1 MENKD
6 VLKLIYII
14 SEIFYKNGKYGLER
28 ISLICRMIKQVFNAN
43 KSGLFDTLKK
53 IHELSDSDIKDILNG
68 VYGDLYTV
76 FKTNQS
82 ERIVPDKIREL
93 LYYIIELIKNF
104 SPKDIA
110 HAIQQLVDN
119 DSKTSNLIPTD
130 DFSIKIMQAFAKK
143 MNSGYYIDPCVGS
156 GRLLSGLYAKSLI
169 GYDINKYC
177 KDIAE
182 TYLGLLENQEDV
194 KSVSRVNLFSK
205 NFLNEALNFSYSTI
219 DRTFIFDPPLND
231 QLELYGEMYQNLSA
245 NNIYSANNNIPS
257 EYAFLSKILFSVPDK
272 ENTSFICVF
281 ANNFLSAQDK
291 FKMTFRRYLMDKSLI
306 AVIQSNFSE
315 NNKIQKLILV
325 GKNRLDNPHNSLRY
339 FITPKDKNISE
350 DDISKIVQKCLNN
363 ETFDEKE
370 FYNIAKIKAYTLQ
383 EIRENDYQISMP
395 QYFEDEINP
404 NEIKSL
410 TEIVDD
416 LIISNQNLIQTSD
429 DLEKLLNDLRKG
441 VKNNKKPTI
450 PQQNKYTTKGK
461 KWYEIEKS
469 EEATVL
475 KEIIDKA
482 QVINEDKNLI
492 EVCFDVEKNS
502 IKQILAGIK
511 ILNKY
516 NRIYAK
522 PDRLYINISKKCNKN
537 KERLYSIIKR
547 YYEKKTEFLSEK
559 QFNIYKTLVYYYL
572 NYKFNNNKHTL
583 SLEQYF
589 ESDIYS
595 TLYTLKTL
603 GILQQIPVFNKNIN
617 IKDLDLLSEMY
628 FPFKGI
634 MYWHDFEEGEK

>member
-43 KSGLFDTLKK
+43 KSGLFNTLKK

-76 FKTNQS
+76 FQTNQS

-110 HAIQQLVDN
+110 HAIQQLVNN
-119 DSKTSNLIPTD
+119 DSKASNLIPTD
-130 DFSIKIMQAFAKK
+130 DFSIKIMQAFAKE

-156 GRLLSGLYAKSLI
+156 GRLLSGLNAKSLI
-169 GYDINKYC
+169 GYDINTYC

-182 TYLGLLENQEDV
+182 TYLGLLENTEE
-194 KSVSRVNLFSK
+194 KNRFSLNLSTE
-205 NFLNEALNFSYSTI
+205 NFLYLNLRLNNSFI
-219 DRTFIFDPPLND
+219 GRTFIFDPPLND

-325 GKNRLDNPHNSLRY
+325 GKNKLDNPQNSLRY

-350 DDISKIVQKCLNN
+350 DDISRIVQKCLNN

-370 FYNIAKIKAYTLQ
+370 FYNIAKIKACTLQ

-395 QYFEDEINP
+395 QYFENEINP

-416 LIISNQNLIQTSD
+416 LKISNQNLIDTSD
-429 DLEKLLNDLRKG
+429 DLEKLTKNLLDGIKNIQENNTELSDIQPKTEENFWFEKEDSDVAKAIRSFKTKEEGWTKIGIKLNIDNLT
-441 VKNNKKPTI
+441 N
-450 PQQNKYTTKGK
+450 
-461 KWYEIEKS
+461 EIE
-469 EEATVL
+469 
-475 KEIIDKA
+475 
-482 QVINEDKNLI
+482 N
-492 EVCFDVEKNS
+492 
-502 IKQILAGIK
+502 IK
-511 ILNKY
+511 ILYKE
-516 NRIYAK
+516 NRLRIKNNYFE
-522 PDRLYINISKKCNKN
+522 INTRKN
-537 KERLYSIIKR
+537 IK
-547 YYEKKTEFLSEK
+547 S
-559 QFNIYKTLVYYYL
+559 QNDKTLFEVLIKTTKQDNYWKNITEYL
-572 NYKFNNNKHTL
+572 APRQIKIFEEFIKF
-583 SLEQYF
+583 YF
-589 ESDIYS
+589 EDLKDDKKYFTDFTTSEIHSTIGTLRALGLLKYRADIDDIY
-595 TLYTLKTL
+595 
-603 GILQQIPVFNKNIN
+603 
-617 IKDLDLLSEMY
+617 ERY
-628 FPFKGI
+628 FPYVSLLNI
-634 MYWHDFEEGEK
+634 EEDF

>member
-43 KSGLFDTLKK
+43 KSGLFNTLKK

-119 DSKTSNLIPTD
+119 DSKASNLIPTD

-182 TYLGLLENQEDV
+182 TYLGLLKNTEEKN
-194 KSVSRVNLFSK
+194 RFS
-205 NFLNEALNFSYSTI
+205 LNFSTENFLYLDLRLNNSFVG
-219 DRTFIFDPPLND
+219 RTFIFDPPLND

-291 FKMTFRRYLMDKSLI
+291 FKMTFRRYLMNNSLI

-383 EIRENDYQISMP
+383 EIRENDYLISMP

-410 TEIVDD
+410 NEIIDE
-416 LIISNQNLIQTSD
+416 LKTSNQNLIETSNN
-429 DLEKLLNDLRKG
+429 LEILTNNLLDGIKNTQESDIKAPEILQKAEGNLWFEEEDSEVAKAIRFFKNKEEGWTKIEIKLNLDNLT
-441 VKNNKKPTI
+441 N
-450 PQQNKYTTKGK
+450 
-461 KWYEIEKS
+461 EIE
-469 EEATVL
+469 
-475 KEIIDKA
+475 
-482 QVINEDKNLI
+482 N
-492 EVCFDVEKNS
+492 
-502 IKQILAGIK
+502 IK
-511 ILNKY
+511 ILYKE
-516 NRIYAK
+516 NRLRI
-522 PDRLYINISKKCNKN
+522 KN
-537 KERLYSIIKR
+537 
-547 YYEKKTEFLSEK
+547 
-559 QFNIYKTLVYYYL
+559 N
-572 NYKFNNNKHTL
+572 
-583 SLEQYF
+583 YF
-589 ESDIYS
+589 EINTRKNIKSQNSGLLFEKLITVTEQDSYWKNITEYLAPRQIKIFEEFIKFYFEDLKGDKKYFTDFTTSEIHSTIGTLRALGLLKYRADIDDIY
-595 TLYTLKTL
+595 
-603 GILQQIPVFNKNIN
+603 
-617 IKDLDLLSEMY
+617 ERY
-628 FPFKGI
+628 FPYVSLLNI
-634 MYWHDFEEGEK
+634 EEDF

>member
-43 KSGLFDTLKK
+43 KSGLFNTLKK

-119 DSKTSNLIPTD
+119 DSKASNLIPTD

-156 GRLLSGLYAKSLI
+156 GRLLSGLDAKSLI
-169 GYDINKYC
+169 GYDINAYC

-182 TYLGLLENQEDV
+182 TYLGLAEWEEYKD
-194 KSVSRVNLFSK
+194 RFSLYISTE
-205 NFLNEALNFSYSTI
+205 NFLYLDLRLNNSFVG
-219 DRTFIFDPPLND
+219 RTFIFDPPLND
-231 QLELYGEMYQNLSA
+231 QLELYGEMHQKLSA

-291 FKMTFRRYLMDKSLI
+291 FKMTFRRYLMNNSLI

-395 QYFEDEINP
+395 QYFENEINP

-410 TEIVDD
+410 SEIVDD
-416 LIISNQNLIQTSD
+416 LKTSNQNLINTSNNLETLTSNLLD
-429 DLEKLLNDLRKG
+429 GIKNIQKSDLELSDIPPKAEGNLWFAEEDSDVAKAIRSFKNKEEGWTKIEIKLNLDNLT
-441 VKNNKKPTI
+441 N
-450 PQQNKYTTKGK
+450 
-461 KWYEIEKS
+461 EIE
-469 EEATVL
+469 
-475 KEIIDKA
+475 
-482 QVINEDKNLI
+482 N
-492 EVCFDVEKNS
+492 
-502 IKQILAGIK
+502 IK
-511 ILNKY
+511 ILYKE
-516 NRIYAK
+516 NRLRI
-522 PDRLYINISKKCNKN
+522 KN
-537 KERLYSIIKR
+537 
-547 YYEKKTEFLSEK
+547 
-559 QFNIYKTLVYYYL
+559 N
-572 NYKFNNNKHTL
+572 
-583 SLEQYF
+583 YF
-589 ESDIYS
+589 EINTRKNIKSQNRKSLFETLMITTEQDNYWKNITKYLAPRQIKIFEEFIKFYFEDLKGDKKYFTDFTTSEIHSTIGTLRALGLLKYRADIDDIY
-595 TLYTLKTL
+595 
-603 GILQQIPVFNKNIN
+603 
-617 IKDLDLLSEMY
+617 ERY
-628 FPFKGI
+628 FPYVGLLNI
-634 MYWHDFEEGEK
+634 EEDF

>member
-43 KSGLFDTLKK
+43 KSGLFNTLKK

-119 DSKTSNLIPTD
+119 DSKASNLIPTD

-156 GRLLSGLYAKSLI
+156 GRLLSGLDAKSLI
-169 GYDINKYC
+169 GYDINAYC

-182 TYLGLLENQEDV
+182 TYLGLAEWEEYKD
-194 KSVSRVNLFSK
+194 RFSLYISTE
-205 NFLNEALNFSYSTI
+205 NFLYLDLRLNNSFVG
-219 DRTFIFDPPLND
+219 RTFIFDPPLND
-231 QLELYGEMYQNLSA
+231 QLELYGEMHQKLSA

-291 FKMTFRRYLMDKSLI
+291 FKMTFRRYLMNNSLI

-350 DDISKIVQKCLNN
+350 DDISRIVKKCLNN
-363 ETFDEKE
+363 EPFDEKE

-395 QYFEDEINP
+395 QYFENEINP

-416 LIISNQNLIQTSD
+416 LKISNQNLIQTSD
-429 DLEKLLNDLRKG
+429 DLEKLLNNLRKG
-441 VKNNKKPTI
+441 EKNNKKPPI
-450 PQQNKYTTKGK
+450 LQQNKYTTKGK

-469 EEATVL
+469 EEAAVL

-482 QVINEDKNLI
+482 QVLKEDNNLI

>member
-28 ISLICRMIKQVFNAN
+28 ISLICRMIKQVNDCKKF
-43 KSGLFDTLKK
+43 GTFD
-53 IHELSDSDIKDILNG
+53 ISQDIQRLDDFEIKALLE
-68 VYGDLYTV
+68 DLYEDL
-76 FKTNQS
+76 FKIFNRVQ
-82 ERIVPDKIREL
+82 IREL

-104 SPKDIA
+104 SPKNIA

-119 DSKTSNLIPTD
+119 DSKASNLIPTD

-156 GRLLSGLYAKSLI
+156 GRLLSGLEAKSLI
-169 GYDINKYC
+169 GYDINTYC

-182 TYLGLLENQEDV
+182 TYLGLAEWEEYKD
-194 KSVSRVNLFSK
+194 RFSLYISTE
-205 NFLNEALNFSYSTI
+205 NFLYLDLRLDNSFVG
-219 DRTFIFDPPLND
+219 RTFIFDPPLND
-231 QLELYGEMYQNLSA
+231 QLELYGEMYQKLSA

-291 FKMTFRRYLMDKSLI
+291 FKMTFRRYLMNNSLI

-315 NNKIQKLILV
+315 SNKIQKIILV
-325 GKNRLDNPHNSLRY
+325 GKNKLDNPHNSLRY

-350 DDISKIVQKCLNN
+350 DDISRIVQKCLNN

-370 FYNIAKIKAYTLQ
+370 FYNISKIKAYTLQ

-395 QYFEDEINP
+395 QYYEDEVNP

-410 TEIVDD
+410 AEIVDD
-416 LIISNQNLIQTSD
+416 LKISNQNLIQTSD
-429 DLEKLLNDLRKG
+429 DLEKLLNNLRKG
-441 VKNNKKPTI
+441 EKNNKKPPI
-450 PQQNKYTTKGK
+450 LQQNKYTTKGK

-469 EEATVL
+469 EEAAVL

-482 QVINEDKNLI
+482 QVLKEDNNLI

>member
-28 ISLICRMIKQVFNAN
+28 ISLICRMIKQVNDCKKF
-43 KSGLFDTLKK
+43 GTFD
-53 IHELSDSDIKDILNG
+53 ISQDIQRLDDFEIKALLE
-68 VYGDLYTV
+68 DLYEDL
-76 FKTNQS
+76 FKIFNRVQ
-82 ERIVPDKIREL
+82 IREL
-93 LYYIIELIKNF
+93 LYYIIEIIKNF

-110 HAIQQLVDN
+110 HAIQQLVNN
-119 DSKTSNLIPTD
+119 DSKASNLIPTD

-156 GRLLSGLYAKSLI
+156 GRLLSGLDAKSLI
-169 GYDINKYC
+169 GYDINAYC

-182 TYLGLLENQEDV
+182 TYLGLAEWEEYKD
-194 KSVSRVNLFSK
+194 RFSLYISTE
-205 NFLNEALNFSYSTI
+205 NFLYLDLRLDISFVG
-219 DRTFIFDPPLND
+219 RTFIFDPPLND
-231 QLELYGEMYQNLSA
+231 QLELYGEMYQKLSA

-291 FKMTFRRYLMDKSLI
+291 FKMTFRRYLMNNSLI

-325 GKNRLDNPHNSLRY
+325 GKNKLNDQDNDLRY

-395 QYFEDEINP
+395 QYFENEINP

-416 LIISNQNLIQTSD
+416 LKTSNQNLIDTSD
-429 DLEKLLNDLRKG
+429 DLENLTQNLLNG
-441 VKNNKKPTI
+441 IKNIQESNTELPDI
-450 PQQNKYTTKGK
+450 PPKAEKNLWFEEEDSDVAKAIRSFKTKEEGWTK
-461 KWYEIEKS
+461 IEIRLNLDNLTKEIE
-469 EEATVL
+469 
-475 KEIIDKA
+475 
-482 QVINEDKNLI
+482 N
-492 EVCFDVEKNS
+492 
-502 IKQILAGIK
+502 IK
-511 ILNKY
+511 ILYKE
-516 NRIYAK
+516 NRLRIKNNYFE
-522 PDRLYINISKKCNKN
+522 INTRKN
-537 KERLYSIIKR
+537 IK
-547 YYEKKTEFLSEK
+547 S
-559 QFNIYKTLVYYYL
+559 QNDKTLFDALIKTTKQDNYWKNITEYL
-572 NYKFNNNKHTL
+572 APRQIKIFEEFIKF
-583 SLEQYF
+583 YF
-589 ESDIYS
+589 EDLKDDKKYFTDFTTSEIHSTIGTLRALGLLKYRADIDDIY
-595 TLYTLKTL
+595 
-603 GILQQIPVFNKNIN
+603 
-617 IKDLDLLSEMY
+617 ERY
-628 FPFKGI
+628 FPYVSLLNI
-634 MYWHDFEEGEK
+634 EEDF

>member
-28 ISLICRMIKQVFNAN
+28 ISLICRMIKQVY
-43 KSGLFDTLKK
+43 DC
-53 IHELSDSDIKDILNG
+53 
-68 VYGDLYTV
+68 
-76 FKTNQS
+76 
-82 ERIVPDKIREL
+82 
-93 LYYIIELIKNF
+93 KNF
-104 SPKDIA
+104 GTFDISQDVQRLEDFEIKALLEDVYEDLFKIFNRVQIRNLLEAIIVLIRNFSQKDIA
-110 HAIQQLVDN
+110 QAIQQLVDN
-119 DSKTSNLIPTD
+119 DSKSSNLIPTD
-130 DFSIKIMQAFAKK
+130 DFSIKIMQAFAKE

-156 GRLLSGLYAKSLI
+156 GRLLSGLNAKSLI
-169 GYDINKYC
+169 GYDINRYC

-219 DRTFIFDPPLND
+219 DRIFIFDPPLND

-257 EYAFLSKILFSVPDK
+257 EYAFLSKILFSIPDK

-291 FKMTFRRYLMDKSLI
+291 FKMTFRRYLMNNSLI

-416 LIISNQNLIQTSD
+416 LKTLNQNLIDTSI

-603 GILQQIPVFNKNIN
+603 GILQQIPVSNKNIN

>member
-28 ISLICRMIKQVFNAN
+28 ISLICRMIKQVY
-43 KSGLFDTLKK
+43 DC
-53 IHELSDSDIKDILNG
+53 
-68 VYGDLYTV
+68 
-76 FKTNQS
+76 
-82 ERIVPDKIREL
+82 
-93 LYYIIELIKNF
+93 KNF
-104 SPKDIA
+104 GTFDISQDVQRLEDFEIKALLEDVYEDLFKIFNRVQIRNLLESIIVLIRKFSSKDIA
-110 HAIQQLVDN
+110 QAIQQLVDN
-119 DSKTSNLIPTD
+119 DSKSSNLIPTD
-130 DFSIKIMQAFAKK
+130 DFSIKIMQAFAKE

-156 GRLLSGLYAKSLI
+156 GRLLSGLDAKSLI

-182 TYLGLLENQEDV
+182 TYLCLLENTEEEN
-194 KSVSRVNLFSK
+194 RFSLK
-205 NFLNEALNFSYSTI
+205 LSAENFLYLDLKSDNNLIEKI
-219 DRTFIFDPPLND
+219 FIFDPPLND

-291 FKMTFRRYLMDKSLI
+291 FKMTFRRYLMNNSLI

-350 DDISKIVQKCLNN
+350 DDISRIVQKCLNN

-404 NEIKSL
+404 NKIESL
-410 TEIVDD
+410 AEIVDD
-416 LIISNQNLIQTSD
+416 LKISNQNLTQTSNNLEILINNLLDGIRNVQGCNMESSDIPLKAEKNLWFEKD
-429 DLEKLLNDLRKG
+429 DSDVAKAIRSFKNKEEGWTKIEIKLNLDNLT
-441 VKNNKKPTI
+441 N
-450 PQQNKYTTKGK
+450 
-461 KWYEIEKS
+461 EIE
-469 EEATVL
+469 
-475 KEIIDKA
+475 
-482 QVINEDKNLI
+482 N
-492 EVCFDVEKNS
+492 
-502 IKQILAGIK
+502 IK
-511 ILNKY
+511 ILYKE
-516 NRIYAK
+516 NRLRIKNNYFE
-522 PDRLYINISKKCNKN
+522 INTRKNIKSQNSKSLFETLITVTEQDSYWKN
-537 KERLYSIIKR
+537 ITEYLAPRQIKIFEEFIKF
-547 YYEKKTEFLSEK
+547 YFEDLKNEKKYFTDFTTSE
-559 QFNIYKTLVYYYL
+559 IHSTIGTLRALGLLKYRADID
-572 NYKFNNNKHTL
+572 
-583 SLEQYF
+583 
-589 ESDIYS
+589 DIY
-595 TLYTLKTL
+595 
-603 GILQQIPVFNKNIN
+603 
-617 IKDLDLLSEMY
+617 ERY
-628 FPFKGI
+628 FPYVSLLNI
-634 MYWHDFEEGEK
+634 EEDF

>member
-28 ISLICRMIKQVFNAN
+28 ISLICRIIKQVNDCKKF
-43 KSGLFDTLKK
+43 GTFD
-53 IHELSDSDIKDILNG
+53 ISQDIQRLDDFEIKALLE
-68 VYGDLYTV
+68 DLYEDL
-76 FKTNQS
+76 FKIFNRVQ
-82 ERIVPDKIREL
+82 IREL

-110 HAIQQLVDN
+110 QAIQQLVDN
-119 DSKTSNLIPTD
+119 DSKSSNLIPTD
-130 DFSIKIMQAFAKK
+130 DFSIKIMQAFAKE

-156 GRLLSGLYAKSLI
+156 GRLLSGLNAKSLI
-169 GYDINKYC
+169 GYDINTYC

-182 TYLGLLENQEDV
+182 TYLGLLENTEE
-194 KSVSRVNLFSK
+194 KNRFSLNLSTE
-205 NFLNEALNFSYSTI
+205 NFLYLNLRLNNSFI
-219 DRTFIFDPPLND
+219 GRTFIFDPPLND

-325 GKNRLDNPHNSLRY
+325 GKNKLDNPQNSLRY

-350 DDISKIVQKCLNN
+350 DDISRIVQKCLNN

-416 LIISNQNLIQTSD
+416 LKISNQNLMDASI
-429 DLEKLLNDLRKG
+429 DLEKLLNNLRKG
-441 VKNNKKPTI
+441 EKNNKKPTI

-516 NRIYAK
+516 NRICTK
-522 PDRLYINISKKCNKN
+522 PDRLYIDISKKCNKN
-537 KERLYSIIKR
+537 KERLYSIIK
-547 YYEKKTEFLSEK
+547 
-559 QFNIYKTLVYYYL
+559 I
-572 NYKFNNNKHTL
+572 
-583 SLEQYF
+583 
-589 ESDIYS
+589 
-595 TLYTLKTL
+595 
-603 GILQQIPVFNKNIN
+603 
-617 IKDLDLLSEMY
+617 
-628 FPFKGI
+628 
-634 MYWHDFEEGEK
+634 

>member
-28 ISLICRMIKQVFNAN
+28 ISLICRMIKQVYDCKNFGTFDISQDVQRLEDFEIKALLEDVYEDLFKIFNRVQIRN
-43 KSGLFDTLKK
+43 LLES
-53 IHELSDSDIKDILNG
+53 I
-68 VYGDLYTV
+68 
-76 FKTNQS
+76 
-82 ERIVPDKIREL
+82 IVLIR
-93 LYYIIELIKNF
+93 NF

-110 HAIQQLVDN
+110 QAIQQLVDN
-119 DSKTSNLIPTD
+119 DSKSLNLIPTD
-130 DFSIKIMQAFAKK
+130 DFSIKIMQAFAKE

-156 GRLLSGLYAKSLI
+156 GRLLSGLNAKSLI
-169 GYDINKYC
+169 GYDINRYC

-182 TYLGLLENQEDV
+182 TYLGLLENTEE
-194 KSVSRVNLFSK
+194 KNRFSLNLSTE
-205 NFLNEALNFSYSTI
+205 NFLYLNLRLNNSFI
-219 DRTFIFDPPLND
+219 GRTFIFDPPLND

-325 GKNRLDNPHNSLRY
+325 GKNKLNDQDNDLRY

-350 DDISKIVQKCLNN
+350 DDISRIVKKCLNN
-363 ETFDEKE
+363 EPFDEKE

-410 TEIVDD
+410 TQIVDD
-416 LIISNQNLIQTSD
+416 LKTSNQNLIDASI

-441 VKNNKKPTI
+441 EKNNKKPTI

-469 EEATVL
+469 EEAAVL

-482 QVINEDKNLI
+482 QVLKEDNNLI

-516 NRIYAK
+516 NRIYTK

-603 GILQQIPVFNKNIN
+603 GILQQIPVSNKNIN

-628 FPFKGI
+628 LPFKGI

>member
-28 ISLICRMIKQVFNAN
+28 ISLICRMIKQVNDCKKFGTFDISQDIQRLDDFEIKALLEDVYEDLFKIFNR
-43 KSGLFDTLKK
+43 
-53 IHELSDSDIKDILNG
+53 
-68 VYGDLYTV
+68 V
-76 FKTNQS
+76 Q
-82 ERIVPDKIREL
+82 IRDL

-119 DSKTSNLIPTD
+119 DSKSSNLIPTD
-130 DFSIKIMQAFAKK
+130 NFSIKIMQAFAKK

-156 GRLLSGLYAKSLI
+156 GRLLAGLDAKNLI
-169 GYDINKYC
+169 GYDTSEYC

-182 TYLGLLENQEDV
+182 TYLDLLKNQKDV
-194 KSVSRVNLFSK
+194 KSVARVNIFFK
-205 NFLNEALNFSYSTI
+205 NFLKETLNFSYSAI

-291 FKMTFRRYLMDKSLI
+291 FKMTFRRYLMNNSLI

-315 NNKIQKLILV
+315 RNKIQKIILV
-325 GKNRLDNPHNSLRY
+325 GKNKLDNPHNSLRY

-350 DDISKIVQKCLNN
+350 DDISRIVQKCLNN

-395 QYFEDEINP
+395 QYFEDEVNP

-410 TEIVDD
+410 SEIVDD
-416 LIISNQNLIQTSD
+416 LKTSNQNLINTSH
-429 DLEKLLNDLRKG
+429 DLENLLNNLQTG
-441 VKNNKKPTI
+441 EKNLKKPFI
-450 PQQNKYTTKGK
+450 LQPSKYTMKGK

-469 EEATVL
+469 EEAAVL

-482 QVINEDKNLI
+482 QVLKEDNNLI

-516 NRIYAK
+516 NRIYTK

-603 GILQQIPVFNKNIN
+603 GILQQIPVSNKNIN

-628 FPFKGI
+628 LPFKGI

>member
-28 ISLICRMIKQVFNAN
+28 ISLICRMIKQVY
-43 KSGLFDTLKK
+43 DC
-53 IHELSDSDIKDILNG
+53 
-68 VYGDLYTV
+68 
-76 FKTNQS
+76 
-82 ERIVPDKIREL
+82 
-93 LYYIIELIKNF
+93 KNF
-104 SPKDIA
+104 GTFDISQDVQRLEDFEIKALLEDVYEDLFKIFNRVQIRDLLESIIVLIRKFSSKDIA
-110 HAIQQLVDN
+110 QAIQQLVDN
-119 DSKTSNLIPTD
+119 DSKSSNLIPTD
-130 DFSIKIMQAFAKK
+130 DFSIKIMQAFAKE

-156 GRLLSGLYAKSLI
+156 GRLLSGLDAKSLI
-169 GYDINKYC
+169 GYDINAYC

-182 TYLGLLENQEDV
+182 TYLDLAEWEEYKD
-194 KSVSRVNLFSK
+194 RFSLYISTE
-205 NFLNEALNFSYSTI
+205 NFLYLDLRLDNSFVG
-219 DRTFIFDPPLND
+219 RTFIFDPPLND
-231 QLELYGEMYQNLSA
+231 QLELYGEMYKNLSA

-257 EYAFLSKILFSVPDK
+257 EYAFLSKILFSIPDK
-272 ENTSFICVF
+272 ENTGFICVF

-350 DDISKIVQKCLNN
+350 DDISRIVQKCLNN

-383 EIRENDYQISMP
+383 EIRENDYLISMP

-416 LIISNQNLIQTSD
+416 LKTSNQNLIDASI

-441 VKNNKKPTI
+441 EKNNKKPTI

-469 EEATVL
+469 EEAAVL

-482 QVINEDKNLI
+482 QVLKEDNNLI

-516 NRIYAK
+516 NRIYTK

-537 KERLYSIIKR
+537 KERLYNIIKR

-603 GILQQIPVFNKNIN
+603 GILQQIPVSNKNIN

-628 FPFKGI
+628 LPFKGI

>member
-28 ISLICRMIKQVFNAN
+28 ISLICRMIERVFDAN
-43 KSGLFDTLKK
+43 KSGSFDKLKK
-53 IHELSDSDIKDILNG
+53 IHELSDEDVKKILLGDG

-76 FKTNQS
+76 FQTNQR
-82 ERIVPDKIREL
+82 ERIVPEKIREL

-110 HAIQQLVDN
+110 QAIQQLVDN

-130 DFSIKIMQAFAKK
+130 SFSIKIMQAFAKE

-156 GRLLSGLYAKSLI
+156 GRLLSGLDAKSLI

-182 TYLGLLENQEDV
+182 TYLYLSENTEE
-194 KSVSRVNLFSK
+194 KNRFSLNLSTE
-205 NFLNEALNFSYSTI
+205 NFLYLDLRLNNSLI
-219 DRTFIFDPPLND
+219 GRTFIFDPPLND

-272 ENTSFICVF
+272 EITSFICVF

-291 FKMTFRRYLMDKSLI
+291 FKMTFRRYLMNNSLI

-325 GKNRLDNPHNSLRY
+325 GKNRLDNPHNGLRY

-383 EIRENDYQISMP
+383 EIRENDYLISMP

-416 LIISNQNLIQTSD
+416 LKTSNQNLIQTSD
-429 DLEKLLNDLRKG
+429 DLEKLTQNLLNG
-441 VKNNKKPTI
+441 IKNIQESDIEVPDILLKAEENFWFEKENSDVAKAIRSFKNKEEGWTRIEIKLNLDNLT
-450 PQQNKYTTKGK
+450 N
-461 KWYEIEKS
+461 EIE
-469 EEATVL
+469 
-475 KEIIDKA
+475 
-482 QVINEDKNLI
+482 N
-492 EVCFDVEKNS
+492 
-502 IKQILAGIK
+502 IK
-511 ILNKY
+511 ILYKE
-516 NRIYAK
+516 NRLRIKNNYFE
-522 PDRLYINISKKCNKN
+522 INTRKN
-537 KERLYSIIKR
+537 IKA
-547 YYEKKTEFLSEK
+547 
-559 QFNIYKTLVYYYL
+559 QNDKTLFETLIKTTEQDNYWKNITEYL
-572 NYKFNNNKHTL
+572 APRQIKIFEEFIKF
-583 SLEQYF
+583 YF
-589 ESDIYS
+589 EDLKGDKKYFTDFTTSEIHSTIGTLKALGLLKYRADIDDIY
-595 TLYTLKTL
+595 
-603 GILQQIPVFNKNIN
+603 
-617 IKDLDLLSEMY
+617 ERY
-628 FPFKGI
+628 FPYVSLLNI
-634 MYWHDFEEGEK
+634 EEDF